1 MKRKLLLIVGFACIL
16 YVAWP
21 YYAAYRL
28 ADALEA
34 GDQIALDELVEWPTL
49 REGLKADISAAL
61 MAKSSTE
68 LKEDA
73 RGIATAFA
81 AAIGPMLA
89 ERLVSTYVTPQ
100 GLARLIQA
108 RKTKNGEQGESH
120 NATLGFK
127 DQIWAKVHYAFFVNP
142 TAFQIRMSNPGAAR
156 SDHVVAMFRF
166 KFFGWKLAR
175 IYLPKN
181 FMDDSVIGL
190 KPSNESAKPDIPDKL
205 GAGLIIKVIEHHRSV
220 DGDTVALIVRGE
232 IRNTSTVNRN
242 VPRLKA
248 ILRNS
253 YGATLKTWTF
263 TADQKRLEPGR
274 AASFL
279 TRVENPSSEATAL
292 NIDFVGEGR

>member
-1 MKRKLLLIVGFACIL
+1 
-16 YVAWP
+16 
-21 YYAAYRL
+21 
-28 ADALEA
+28 
-34 GDQIALDELVEWPTL
+34 
-49 REGLKADISAAL
+49 
-61 MAKSSTE
+61 
-68 LKEDA
+68 
-73 RGIATAFA
+73 
-81 AAIGPMLA
+81 
-89 ERLVSTYVTPQ
+89 
-100 GLARLIQA
+100 
-108 RKTKNGEQGESH
+108 
-120 NATLGFK
+120 
-127 DQIWAKVHYAFFVNP
+127 
-142 TAFQIRMSNPGAAR
+142 
-156 SDHVVAMFRF
+156 MFRF

-190 KPSNESAKPDIPDKL
+190 KPSNESAKLDIPDKL